1 MTPPAVEPRL
11 RRLAAWAL
19 AAYGVVLALLLLA
32 PWGNVPDRVIRATA
46 RLAQDVG
53 VPETLATFGRVEVGL
68 NVLAF
73 VPLTLLAT
81 VLWPRPTWRDWTA
94 WTFVASFL
102 VEAAQALLLSERAS
116 ANSDVVANTL
126 GGLVGALLGA
136 FVLGRLLTA
145 RRDS

>member
-1 MTPPAVEPRL
+1 MTPLAVEPRL
-11 RRLAAWAL
+11 RRAAAWVL
-19 AAYGVVLALLLLA
+19 ASYAVVLALLLLA

-102 VEAAQALLLSERAS
+102 VEAAQALVLSQRAS

-136 FVLGRLLTA
+136 LVLGRLA
-145 RRDS
+145 DRRDI